1 MTAMRIRSETIF
13 LNAFCTELKDHV
25 NFCCSL
31 QFAHHIG
38 IPIYLVYLF
47 QMCRLADSIF
57 LALFYMVF
65 FCFVL
70 FLLDTLGTLKQIQ
83 TLKRVLMCTF

>member
-1 MTAMRIRSETIF
+1 
-13 LNAFCTELKDHV
+13 
-25 NFCCSL
+25 
-31 QFAHHIG
+31 
-38 IPIYLVYLF
+38 
-47 QMCRLADSIF
+47 MCRLADSIF

-83 TLKRVLMCTF
+83 VKTGAYVYILKIFIKRI